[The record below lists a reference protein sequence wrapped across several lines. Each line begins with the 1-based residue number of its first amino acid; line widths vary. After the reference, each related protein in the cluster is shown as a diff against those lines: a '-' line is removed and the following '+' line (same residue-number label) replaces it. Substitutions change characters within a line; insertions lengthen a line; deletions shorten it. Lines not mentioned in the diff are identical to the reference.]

1 MTKEEMT
8 IHWMDIVRCVFTAED
23 NISAIWKPALKK
35 AKKRGDKDEIA
46 RVADAYVRAVAEEC
60 LKYEKFEE

>member
-8 IHWMDIVRCVFTAED
+8 IHWMDIVRCVFSAENKVID
-23 NISAIWKPALKK
+23 KWKDRLNE
-35 AKKRGDKDEIA
+35 AKDSGDQKEIDQ
-46 RVADAYVRAVAEEC
+46 VADAYVRAVAEEC